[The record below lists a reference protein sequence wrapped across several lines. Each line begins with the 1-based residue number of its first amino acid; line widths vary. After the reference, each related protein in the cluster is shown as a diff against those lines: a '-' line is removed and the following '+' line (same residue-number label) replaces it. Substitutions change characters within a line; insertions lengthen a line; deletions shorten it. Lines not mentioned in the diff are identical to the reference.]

1 MKLQTK
7 FILGIIAVFA
17 LLAGSLAVSSYH
29 WLNLNTIREAEGRV
43 NLYIRSS
50 WEIYNSKLG
59 RMQASAETLAADGMI
74 AALLA
79 DPQNPE
85 RWAAARNNLE
95 ANRIGQAMDVLNVL
109 DARGRV
115 ILRTRQP
122 EHRDDL
128 LSNDALVQQAILT
141 KASRSGALILD
152 QDRLLLEGDGLVDWC
167 LQYGGEPRGMM
178 LGAAVP
184 VFANGNLIG
193 VIQVGSLLNGAA
205 EKVDRIRDAVFKNE
219 QYKGKPVGTATIF
232 MGDVRISTNVVDSQ
246 GRRAV
251 GTTASKEVAERVLG
265 EGLPW
270 TGPAWVVDTW
280 YLSQYDPI
288 RDPDG
293 RPIGMLYVGELEQK
307 YLDSRT
313 QALVWQLAVILVGMA
328 VAIFIFFLIARS
340 ILQPIGRLALAT
352 ERLSVGD
359 LTYRVIVKTRDEVG
373 YLSASFNR
381 MAKQLQIQREDIERD
396 HRELEALNQELKATN
411 RNYMEM
417 LGFVAHELKNPLASA
432 TLSLYTVKD
441 GYLGGVNP
449 AQKRSL
455 ESVASSLDYFGEMIR
470 SYLDLSRLE
479 KGELRVNRA
488 RVNLAADVVAP
499 VLEGL
504 QRGFQERGM
513 AVENQ
518 IPADMAVEAD
528 RDLLRIVYD
537 NLLSNAAKYG
547 REGGRVTLEA
557 RDGTGELRLSVS
569 NEGAGIPAEKLPMLF
584 RKFGRLDTP
593 EYAGKK
599 GTGLGL
605 YICKEIIEKHGGK
618 MWAESEVGRSAS
630 FIFTLPEVASDRANP
645 R

>member
-7 FILGIIAVFA
+7 FILGIIAVFV
-17 LLAGSLAVSSYH
+17 LLACSVAVSSYH

-59 RMQASAETLAADGMI
+59 RMQASAETLAYNGMI
-74 AALLA
+74 ADLLA

-85 RWAAARNNLE
+85 RLAAVRNNLE
-95 ANRIGQAMDVLNVL
+95 ANRIGQTMDILNVL
-109 DARGRV
+109 DSGGRV
-115 ILRTRQP
+115 ILRARQP

-128 LSNDALVQQAILT
+128 LLDDALIQQAILT
-141 KASRSGALILD
+141 KASRSGTLILE
-152 QDRLLLEGDGLVDWC
+152 QNRLMLEGDGLVDWC

-184 VFANGNLIG
+184 VFADGNLIG
-193 VIQVGSLLNGAA
+193 VIEVGSLLNGAA

-219 QYKGKPVGTATIF
+219 QYKDKPVGTATIF

-313 QALVWQLAVILVGMA
+313 QALVWQLAVILAGMA
-328 VAIFIFFLIARS
+328 LAIFIFFLIARS
-340 ILQPIGRLALAT
+340 ILQPISRLALAT
-352 ERLSVGD
+352 ERLSAGD
-359 LTYRVIVKTRDEVG
+359 LTYRVVVKTRDEVG

-441 GYLGGVNP
+441 GYLGAVNP
-449 AQKRSL
+449 PQKRSL

-479 KGELRVNRA
+479 KGELKVNRV
-488 RVNLAADVVAP
+488 RVNLATDVVAP

-513 AVENQ
+513 TIENH
-518 IPADMAVEAD
+518 IPPDLAVEAD

-605 YICKEIIEKHGGK
+605 YICKEIIEKHAGK

-630 FIFTLPEVASDRANP
+630 FIFTLPQVSSDRASP